1 MYIVYKTT
9 NLINEKIY
17 IGVHNGEK
25 PNYIGSGTLMT
36 RAIKKYG
43 YENFKREILAEFS
56 TKEEAFEYEALL
68 VDKEFVSSEN
78 NYNISTGG
86 VGYKE
91 IGENSSI
98 KKLGVCSPTY
108 TKEMRSET
116 TKKMLANRTEE
127 EHKSI
132 CQKGGL
138 KGGKTSV
145 TEKRGIFS
153 DNYTD
158 EDRSNASKM
167 GIDKQRELGLSR
179 FSSVHQ
185 SKLGKIG
192 GPKNKGFKWY
202 NNGVSDFKYTPS
214 EQLELSFEDFLKS
227 HPELNSSR
235 FFPNR
240 HQERTKGLGW
250 FTDGHKD
257 YRYTKKLLDIMPL
270 EEYIQ
275 NNPHFRL
282 GRNKS
287 PFRTCN

>member
-56 TKEEAFEYEALL
+56 TKEEAFAYEALL
-68 VDKEFVSSEN
+68 VDKEFVSSEE

-86 VGYKE
+86 IGYKE
-91 IGENSSI
+91 IGLNTAT
-98 KKLGVCSPTY
+98 KKLGICSPTY
-108 TKEMRSET
+108 TKEMRSENS
-116 TKKMLANRTEE
+116 KKIIANRTEE

-138 KGGKTSV
+138 IGGKTSV
-145 TEKRGIFS
+145 TQKLGIFS

-167 GIDKQRELGLSR
+167 GIAKQKELGVGR
-179 FSSVHQ
+179 YSSELQ

-202 NNGVSDFKYTPS
+202 TDGVEAFKYTVA
-214 EQLELSFEDFLKS
+214 
-227 HPELNSSR
+227 
-235 FFPNR
+235 
-240 HQERTKGLGW
+240 
-250 FTDGHKD
+250 
-257 YRYTKKLLDIMPL
+257 
-270 EEYIQ
+270 
-275 NNPHFRL
+275 
-282 GRNKS
+282 
-287 PFRTCN
+287 